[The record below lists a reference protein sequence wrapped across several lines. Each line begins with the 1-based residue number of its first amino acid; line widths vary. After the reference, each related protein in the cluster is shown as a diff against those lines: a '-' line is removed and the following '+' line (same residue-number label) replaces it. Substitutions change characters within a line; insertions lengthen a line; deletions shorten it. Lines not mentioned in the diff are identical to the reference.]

1 MKISVLL
8 STGKGNKKECW
19 NFVQYDAE
27 LNSTFFSISKY
38 EI

>member
-8 STGKGNKKECW
+8 STGKGNKKCW